1 MKKYQGVIFDIDG
14 VLTYQDKVF
23 PNAPQVVELL
33 RRQGLT
39 LRFLTNSTL
48 KSRHSCAAKLRE
60 VGFQI
65 DDAEVLTASYITALY
80 LRQIKPRSV
89 WVMVEREGVDEF
101 VDFIQD
107 LDNPEYIV
115 IGDNRSNFDFAHLGK
130 ALRLLR
136 KGAKLIGMIPEL
148 VDTTMGDLELNV
160 GSWVHMLELA
170 SGVPATYIGKPHR
183 YAYEYTLRSMGLDK
197 SQVIAIGDRTG
208 TDIQGANDFGIP
220 SVLLRTGEFAE
231 NDLSRTARPDFVID
245 SIQELPAILLDAS

>member
-1 MKKYQGVIFDIDG
+1 MTKYQGVIFDIDG
-14 VLTYQDKVF
+14 VLTYQDMVF
-23 PNAPQVVELL
+23 PSAPQVVDLL

-48 KSRHSCAAKLRE
+48 KSRRSCAARLRE

-89 WVMVEREGVDEF
+89 WVMLEREGLDEF
-101 VDFIQD
+101 LDFPQN
-107 LDNPEYIV
+107 LENPEYIV
-115 IGDNRSNFDFAHLGK
+115 IGDNRSNFDFVHLGK

-136 KGAKLIGMIPEL
+136 KGAKLVGMIPEL
-148 VDTTMGDLELNV
+148 VDTTLGDLELNV

-183 YAYEYTLRSMGLDK
+183 FAYEYTLRSMGLDK
-197 SQVIAIGDRTG
+197 SQVIAVGDRTG

-220 SVLLRTGEFAE
+220 SVLLRTGEYAE

-245 SIQELPAILLDAS
+245 SIQELPTIVLGAP

>member
-1 MKKYQGVIFDIDG
+1 MTKYSGVIFDIDG
-14 VLTYQDKVF
+14 VLTYQDQVF
-23 PNAPQVVELL
+23 PAAPQVVDLL
-33 RRQGLT
+33 RRQGLV

-48 KSRHSCAAKLRE
+48 KSRRSAAAQLRGF
-60 VGFQI
+60 GFQI
-65 DDAEVLTASYITALY
+65 EEAEVLTASYVTAQY
-80 LRQIKPRSV
+80 LRQIQPRSV
-89 WVMVEREGVDEF
+89 WVMVERQGVEEF
-101 VDFIQD
+101 VDFNQD
-107 LDNPEYIV
+107 LEQPEYVV
-115 IGDNRSNFDFAHLGK
+115 IGDNRSCFDFAHLGK

-148 VDTTMGDLELNV
+148 VDTTLGDLELNV

-170 SGVPATYIGKPHR
+170 SGVQATYIGKPYR
-183 YAYEYTLRSMGLDK
+183 PAYEYTLASMGLDK

-245 SIQELPAILLDAS
+245 SIQELPAILFDL

>member
-1 MKKYQGVIFDIDG
+1 MKPYQGVIFDIDG
-14 VLTYQDKVF
+14 VLTYQDLVF
-23 PNAPQVVELL
+23 PGAPQVVELL
-33 RRQGLT
+33 RSEGLT

-48 KSRHSCAAKLRE
+48 KSRRSCAAQLRE

-65 DDAEVLTASYITALY
+65 YDEEVLTASYVTALY

-101 VDFIQD
+101 VDFPQD
-107 LDNPEYIV
+107 LENPEYIV
-115 IGDNRSNFDFAHLGK
+115 IGDNRSNFDFAHLGL

-136 KGAKLIGMIPEL
+136 KGARLIGMIPEL
-148 VDTTMGDLELNV
+148 VDTTLGDLDLNV

-170 SGVPATYIGKPHR
+170 SGVPATYIGKPYR
-183 YAYEYTLRSMGLDK
+183 YAYEYTLRSMDLDK

-220 SVLLRTGEFAE
+220 CVLVRTGEYAE

-245 SIQELPAILLDAS
+245 SIQELPALLL